1 MDHYKK
7 ELVLT
12 VVFFV
17 LLVLAG
23 HLGSWFVI
31 FPVDTGTRLFGYP
44 AHYAL
49 ALIVSWPG
57 ILLLVALYA
66 YFANRL
72 DSEIDPSGKSDAKT
86 IKTQED

>member
-1 MDHYKK
+1 MDTYKK

-31 FPVDTGTRLFGYP
+31 FPVDPATRLFGYP

-49 ALIVSWPG
+49 ALIVGWPG

-66 YFANRL
+66 HFANRL
-72 DSEIDPSGKSDAKT
+72 DHEIDPSDKSAVQT
-86 IKTQED
+86 IKGRED

>member
-1 MDHYKK
+1 
-7 ELVLT
+7 
-12 VVFFV
+12 
-17 LLVLAG
+17 
-23 HLGSWFVI
+23 
-31 FPVDTGTRLFGYP
+31 LFGYP

>member
-23 HLGSWFVI
+23 HMGSWFVI
-31 FPVDTGTRLFGYP
+31 FPVDPDTRLFGYP

-49 ALIVSWPG
+49 ALIASWPG

-66 YFANRL
+66 HFANRL
-72 DSEIDPSGKSDAKT
+72 DHQIDPSDRSVVET
-86 IKTQED
+86 IKDRED